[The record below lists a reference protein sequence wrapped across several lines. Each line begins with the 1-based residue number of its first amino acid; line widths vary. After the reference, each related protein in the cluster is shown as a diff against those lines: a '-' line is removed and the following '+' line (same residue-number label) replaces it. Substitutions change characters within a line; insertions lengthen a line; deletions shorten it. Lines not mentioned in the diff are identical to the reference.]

1 MHRIRL
7 HADRLRERAKA
18 LGDESDISIAQR
30 TGVTAS
36 TVSRLLSGRT
46 TPSAESLVALAD
58 AYGIPVDDLLQRPDT
73 EQAAAVHNQTDR
85 VPA

>member
-18 LGDESDISIAQR
+18 HGDESDHSIAQR

-36 TVSRLLSGRT
+36 TLSRLLSGRT

-58 AYGIPVDDLLQRPDT
+58 AYGIPIDDLVQRPET
-73 EQAAAVHNQTDR
+73 EQPAAVPNQAEK
-85 VPA
+85 VSV